1 MEVLRLYPEFRDQ
14 FSEDIQHDLTY
25 NLREG
30 YEAEEVSW
38 LVLILKK
45 LHPFII
51 KEGIVLK
58 SKSPSQKYVLL
69 IESIFFLHVVSSSAL
84 TI

>member
-1 MEVLRLYPEFRDQ
+1 MILGLVEVLRLYPEFRDQ

-51 KEGIVLK
+51 KDRDFNDKKHSFKEQK
-58 SKSPSQKYVLL
+58 SKSK
-69 IESIFFLHVVSSSAL
+69 IFCAYRK
-84 TI
+84 